1 MLAIVSEFFV
11 AVFALR
17 YVIRGLTAGT
27 VKG

>member
-1 MLAIVSEFFV
+1 MLAIDPEFFV
-11 AVFALR
+11 AVFSLR